1 MRLALVYLPYT
12 THNVYVRYILYL
24 TYTHGSHKVAD
35 EKSSLTPF
43 SAPLESAR
51 SPEVNKLNTEE
62 KEMFGRQVTLKL
74 KGNNSATEL
83 NRIAETE
90 ILPILRKQKGF
101 RDETTLIAPERSEA
115 IANSFWDTKADA
127 EAYDHT
133 AYAEVLKTLAN
144 VIDGTPTVKTFEF
157 ANSTFHQ
164 AAASK
169 LM

>member
-1 MRLALVYLPYT
+1 MVYLPHT

-24 TYTHGSHKVAD
+24 TYTQSSRKVATNRVRLLPSQLLWNFPD
-35 EKSSLTPF
+35 HLKPT
-43 SAPLESAR
+43 AQR
-51 SPEVNKLNTEE
+51 QRR

-74 KGNNSATEL
+74 KGNSATEL
-83 NRIAETE
+83 NRIAEAE

-101 RDETTLIAPERSEA
+101 RDETTLISPERSEA

-133 AYAEVLKTLAN
+133 AYAEVLKTLSN

-164 AAASK
+164 PAASK